1 MKPKKRLF
9 LAKYQG
15 SRHPGQPSI
24 LFVSYF
30 FCFALFGSAA
40 YALYTFVDH
49 TPAKIGM
56 ELLPGIL
63 LGTGTYT
70 SSYTLTRSAW
80 STIKPGLLVCIAAL
94 ICMFVWDSSDFTIL
108 TLSTLCAGLGFAAV
122 SLGTSQEKALFLST
136 EPSPYNLKV
145 LGPKLLGAVFGIAFV
160 ALFALGQWGG
170 FLAVLIIQLFAL
182 LFLYAIAGGVL
193 IKGASSS

>member
-9 LAKYQG
+9 LAVHHM
-15 SRHPGQPSI
+15 SNPGQPSI

-40 YALYTFVDH
+40 YALYTSVGH

-63 LGTGTYT
+63 LGTGTYMPNH
-70 SSYTLTRSAW
+70 TLNRSAW
-80 STIKPGLLVCIAAL
+80 SMIKPGFLICIAAL
-94 ICMFVWDSSDFTIL
+94 ICMFVWESSDFTVL
-108 TLSTLCAGLGFAAV
+108 TFAALCAGLGFAAV
-122 SLGTSQEKALFLST
+122 SHGISQEKAHFLST
-136 EPSPYNLKV
+136 ECSLYNVKV
-145 LGPKLLGAVFGIAFV
+145 LCPKLLGAIIGIAFV